1 MSKKEVKA
9 WLWLLGVS
17 GTATLMLFLLPVT
30 VIILLMA
37 VFIGMLMVPAPFIFL
52 YSAISFALNAL
63 LSRVLPK
70 PVWLRIAMSI
80 AVVVFGAHL
89 VSGLLNTER
98 AAAFNQIVA
107 NDVAL
112 TSKPSFSRLV
122 LIDEGPETY
131 RTNGAVTC
139 DHDCTTYLANGAVTA
154 VLLPTDRGDTRP
166 LDQRTYTL
174 FRNRP
179 GCLQAQD
186 WRDTGR
192 VWQGGCLAPPES
204 EKIAIGDLVVHAKP
218 VSVPFQIKAHPAER
232 FEVYLMTVSGLQ
244 TIERQTS
251 FEMTAYGDMPVMS
264 RDAGWNGSN
273 YDHGLSWISAT
284 KPHWRY
290 LENVL
295 KDDLGLSTDLRTRES
310 DLAAASR
317 ANAEASAK
325 ASAASPGKG
334 DKTVGQ
340 ILVALI
346 LHLLAR

>member
-1 MSKKEVKA
+1 MKA

-17 GTATLMLFLLPVT
+17 GVASFMLFFLPVT
-30 VIILLMA
+30 VLILLMY

-52 YSAISFALNAL
+52 YSALTFGLNAL

-98 AAAFNQIVA
+98 AAAFNRIVA
-107 NDVAL
+107 NDIAL

-122 LIDEGPETY
+122 RIDEGPESH
-131 RTNGAVTC
+131 RADGPVTC
-139 DHDCTTYLANGAVTA
+139 DHACITYLANGAVTA

-166 LDQRTYTL
+166 LYQRSYTL

-179 GCLQAQD
+179 GCRQAQD

-192 VWQGGCLAPPES
+192 VWQGGCLAPPQS
-204 EKIAIGDLVVHAKP
+204 GKIAIGDLVVHAKP
-218 VSVPFQIKAHPAER
+218 VSVPFQVKDSKAER
-232 FEVYLMTVSGLQ
+232 FEVYLMTASGLQ

-251 FEMTAYGDMPVMS
+251 FEMTAYGDMPVVS

-273 YDHGLSWISAT
+273 FDHGLTLLNST

-325 ASAASPGKG
+325 ASAASSAKG

-340 ILVALI
+340 ILIDLI
-346 LHLLAR
+346 RSLGNR